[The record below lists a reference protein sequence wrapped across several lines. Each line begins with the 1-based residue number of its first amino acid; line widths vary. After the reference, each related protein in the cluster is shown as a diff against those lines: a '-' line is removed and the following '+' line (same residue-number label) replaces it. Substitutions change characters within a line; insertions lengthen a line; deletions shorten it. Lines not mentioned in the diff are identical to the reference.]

1 MSDAPATGSL
11 VDSNLYPVAGV
22 SSQDPR
28 NAAARAIR
36 GFLECQTFALSGVG
50 KVADKPFKLMSV
62 NTEWPDHRAGVV
74 YPSASI
80 VERPGDF
87 QGHNLSPSILEETYN
102 EFGEGTVLWKTA
114 EVVVDFQVD
123 YWTND
128 NPTREAIASLLPVIF
143 SPFENQSSIR
153 VYSPAAYFSRPV
165 RLLLKEM
172 QRVDSSED
180 AFSRIK
186 RLSTTVTATIEAV
199 HLRRVAEIVPNR
211 SFEIGETVEV
221 P

>member
-1 MSDAPATGSL
+1 MSDSPETGSL
-11 VDSNLYPVAGV
+11 VESNLYEVAGI

-36 GFLECQTFALSGVG
+36 GFLEAQTFVLSGVC
-50 KVADKPFKLMSV
+50 KAQDVPFKLRRV
-62 NTEWPDHRAGVV
+62 NIEWPDDRETTE

-87 QGHNLSPSILEETYN
+87 QGHNLSPTIIEETYN
-102 EFGEGTVLWKTA
+102 QFAPDTVLWKTA

-123 YWTND
+123 YWAND
-128 NPTREAIASLLPVIF
+128 NPTREAMAALLPVIF
-143 SPFENQSSIR
+143 APFEAQSSIQ
-153 VYSPAAYFSRPV
+153 VYSPPAYFSRPV
-165 RLLLKEM
+165 RLLLKEV
-172 QRVDSSED
+172 QRVDNSED

-186 RLSTTVTATIEAV
+186 RLTTVVTATIEAV
-199 HLRRVAEIVPNR
+199 HLRKVNQVTPSP
-211 SFEIGETVEV
+211 SFEVGETVEV